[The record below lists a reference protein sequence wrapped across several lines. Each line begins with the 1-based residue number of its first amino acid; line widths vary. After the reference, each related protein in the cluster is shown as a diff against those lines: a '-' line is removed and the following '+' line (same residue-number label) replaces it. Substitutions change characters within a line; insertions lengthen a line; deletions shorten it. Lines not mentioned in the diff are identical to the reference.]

1 VMGMDLYGWRPAT
14 VNGDYFRNTGS
25 WWHPLAEYCKQIQ
38 PEIAAHCTHWHT
50 NDGDGLDEKD
60 SIALA
65 EALQRE
71 IDSGRCEAHAKN
83 VEAAATSEICF
94 FAKAPRSV
102 SLFRKW
108 VQATLRRASSAGAVT
123 ERVGYFPITS
133 QLGTCRSLSPS
144 CEAVVVF
151 RFGENGS
158 MTTTSLTLA

>member
-1 VMGMDLYGWRPAT
+1 MDLYGWRPAT

-94 FAKAPRSV
+94 FCKGTAVCKPFPEVGAGDAATGVKCWGCDGEGRIFSDYFSV
-102 SLFRKW
+102 GN
-108 VQATLRRASSAGAVT
+108 VQEFVTFLRGCGGFS
-123 ERVGYFPITS
+123 IW
-133 QLGTCRSLSPS
+133 
-144 CEAVVVF
+144 
-151 RFGENGS
+151 
-158 MTTTSLTLA
+158 